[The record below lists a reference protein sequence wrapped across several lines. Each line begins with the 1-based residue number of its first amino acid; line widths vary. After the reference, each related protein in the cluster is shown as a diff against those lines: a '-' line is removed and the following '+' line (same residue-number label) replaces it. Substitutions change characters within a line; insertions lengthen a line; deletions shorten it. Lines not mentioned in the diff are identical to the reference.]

1 MADRFQHRR
10 DTKARWTE
18 INPVLLQGEVGYELD
33 SDQYKLGD
41 GIHKWNELPYRGD
54 PCLQKTGNSK
64 TSSMS
69 QDAITKA
76 LDLRTPKH
84 SFLNISQEVNNYQFT
99 DSKTARSAVPTELR
113 GLGQMLVYRAKVAGT
128 STYCWFKEV
137 FEGTN
142 IDQWG
147 TNSQWRAVEANY
159 VLNIS
164 EVIEKYDFESKSEAR
179 LAVPYHLREINQI
192 LVYRTKE
199 KIVIEYSIVEDIY
212 NDDAWKA
219 DSNWKAVGSG
229 GALNVSEEKKNYAFE
244 TSLDARNAVQSSD
257 RTLGQLIIYKLASKN
272 WVFEIF
278 AGDSVSSWE
287 NNTDWRQVANNVDI
301 SNLNNAITD
310 AVKTLSDKIAGK
322 ADSCYI
328 NSENK
333 LQLTSEGKDIGNAIE
348 LTSGIINLTY
358 KDNVSY
364 STPLD
369 ARKKVKTSD
378 RILGQIITYKLSDGT
393 WVLDQF
399 VGEST
404 GSWDSDGSWVQFALI
419 GDLSPL
425 LSDLESIKAQLT
437 LLNANIKGKIDG
449 GYTED
454 NILYLTSNGEIVG
467 DPIVLPEGGGGT
479 GPSGIVMRVRA
490 VGGTS
495 LVVGDGTDAV
505 IKYNFTSID
514 QETGDDT
521 GDGTVLITVNGIP
534 AFSGNI
540 HQGDNQY
547 NVKDHLNLGANI
559 VRVRVTD
566 GYENVRSITFNVQKA
581 TLVITS
587 TFADDIIYKTSPVAF
602 RYTPIGSGEKKIRF
616 WLNNIEIEPE
626 TITASG
632 KQLTKN
638 LTGLVSGAN
647 SVRVVAESSIEGSQ
661 LVSNELYY
669 EFIYADAGVT
679 KPVITISYK
688 KLEVTQFEIIELP
701 YLVYDPSST
710 TTTVELV
717 INDVVKQSLTV
728 PRSRQH
734 WSYAAYEQGTVKMEI
749 RCKGITKSVNINVVA
764 SEYDITEEKGDLR
777 YKASAIGKS
786 NYSNDR
792 ASWAFGDYD
801 AIFKNFLWG
810 EDGWQKDENNDNH
823 LRLIGDSSVEIGI
836 KPFSSAVLLNGLTL
850 TIEYATMNVTDA
862 SAEVVSCMLGGVG
875 ISLTPSSVQIS
886 SAQSTLSA
894 RLDSSSKTSISFVVQ
909 KLAENRLVYLYI
921 DGVMSGSLQYPTT
934 DNFSQST
941 PQGLKLTS
949 GNKSCTA
956 MIYTVR
962 WYENNLNYDQ
972 IFGNYI
978 FDIEDFD
985 EKIKKYDFNNVIDD
999 YGSIDYNKA
1008 LNYLPCLTF
1017 VGELPTFKGDKKT
1030 CDIIY
1035 EDRQNP
1041 YNSFTATNVQNDVQG
1056 TSSQYYPRKNF
1067 KFKLQNGLTL
1077 SETGQ
1082 QLDAYQM
1089 QGNKIPANVFCTKA
1103 DFAESSGTHNT
1114 GMAVLIDES
1123 LRKLN
1128 YKVKPQSIDDRVR
1141 TTVYGYPILIFHKE
1155 SAASNTEFIG
1165 KYNFNDDKS
1174 SVQVFGFTE
1183 GCESWE
1189 FLNNTSD
1196 RCLFKSADLT
1206 GTDWLN
1212 DFEGR
1217 YPDGNQ
1223 DATNLSKILQWI
1235 VSCKGNPSKF
1245 KAECA
1250 QHFNVDWLLFYCL
1263 TTEIFGM
1270 VDQRAKNQMLTT
1282 YGERGATGELLWYF
1296 IFYDNDTVLGV
1307 NNEGQIAFDYNVE
1320 TKDPH
1325 GDGHVWNGWNSELW
1339 TLVETAY
1346 KTELRALYQKIRQ
1359 QQVLSTSVT
1368 LEVLENRQSD
1378 KWCEAVYNRDG
1389 FFKYIDPLL
1398 SAGNGAYLYA
1408 LQGSRTR
1415 HRVWWT
1421 KNRFM
1426 YLDSKYAAGDYLK
1439 DYATMRLYTPQIW
1452 GGVAPNADFNIGITK
1467 AGYVQIK
1474 YGSYITDSIRG
1485 YAGQTY
1491 NVKAPSI
1498 QFNDTETI
1506 VYGISAVK
1514 SLGDLSAKYPGT
1526 VDITNALALEELII
1540 GSLVKDYKNSNLT
1553 VLHTGSN
1560 EMLKKVNV
1568 ANCPNLKQSLELTK
1582 CYSLEEVEA
1591 RGSGITGLALPS
1603 SGILKTLNL
1612 PATFTALYIK
1622 NQPYL
1627 KTLTLEGYLN
1637 LNTIVIENVPSINGY
1652 ELVKQCVNSDGNKL
1666 GKVRLININATDT
1679 SAKVMIAL
1687 LGMTGEDDNGNPT
1700 NVAVVTGK
1708 IHIDSIS
1715 QATLTRINEN
1725 MPELKVTYGVLLNVI
1740 DFEDDIVKAIAV
1752 ANYDTNKDGEISTDE
1767 VQFANFPANRLSGT
1781 GAKKFNELRYW
1792 GGMGSL
1798 INDVDTLEEV
1808 SIQAGKVELNN
1819 LPVLKKLSVY
1829 STNEALDTSPK
1840 FGYNTVQ
1847 NCYSIEQFIL
1857 SGRYSETAQKGLII
1871 AKQIMNNITFYRFIL
1886 PLRGYNRVVVSE
1898 PLYSRTADGN
1908 ENTYSWAKDLQ
1919 SLTLA
1924 SVYDVQLPFMPSLET
1939 VIVSGISPNTN
1950 NSLYIDDHLP
1960 TLQNLIIDDTSGN
1973 NLTLLRLSGG
1983 IRNIEIKNL
1992 TCRPVTGSYLRIQGC
2007 HRMYERIDLP
2017 ATYQPADIRFAN
2029 VNTAGQAVSAS
2040 PPWAVG
2046 AKLIIR
2052 SPNMIPCA
2060 ELTNHWS
2067 AITGHN
2073 WNIYVP
2079 DGLVSSYKSAA
2090 NWNQLASKILP
2101 ISNLG

>member
-10 DTKARWTE
+10 DTKTRWAE

-41 GIHKWNELPYRGD
+41 GIHTWNELPYRGD
-54 PCLQKTGNSK
+54 PCLQQTGNSK

-76 LDLRTPKH
+76 FELRTPKN
-84 SFLNISQEVNNYQFT
+84 SFLNISQEVGNYQFV
-99 DSKTARSAVPTELR
+99 DSKAARSAVPANFR
-113 GLGQMLVYRAKVAGT
+113 GLGQMLIYRAKVTGT

-137 FEGTN
+137 FEGTD
-142 IDQWG
+142 ISQWG
-147 TNSQWRAVEANY
+147 TDAHWRGIEANY

-164 EVIEKYDFESKSEAR
+164 EVTDKYDYGSKSEAR
-179 LAVPYHLREINQI
+179 LAVPYDLREVNQI

-199 KIVIEYSIVEDIY
+199 KIVIEYSIAVDIY
-212 NDDAWKA
+212 NDDSWKA
-219 DSNWKAVGSG
+219 DSSWKVVGSG
-229 GALNVSEEKKNYAFE
+229 GALNVSEEKNNYAFA
-244 TSLDARNAVQSSD
+244 TSLDARNAVQNSD

-272 WVFEIF
+272 WIFEIF

-287 NNTDWRQVANNVDI
+287 NNADWRQLANNVDI
-301 SNLNNAITD
+301 SNLNNAITN

-364 STPLD
+364 STSLD
-369 ARKKVKTSD
+369 ARKKVKASD
-378 RILGQIITYKLSDGT
+378 RILGQIITYKLLDGT

-404 GSWDSDGSWVQFALI
+404 GSWESDGSWVQFALI

-437 LLNANIKGKIDG
+437 LLNANIKAKIDG

-454 NILYLTSNGEIVG
+454 NILYLTSNGEVVG

-495 LVVGDGTDAV
+495 LVVGGGTDAV
-505 IKYNFTSID
+505 IRYNFTSID
-514 QETGDDT
+514 QETSDDT

-581 TLVITS
+581 TLVVTS

-616 WLNNIEIEPE
+616 WLNNIEIDSE
-626 TITASG
+626 TTTASG

-638 LTGLVSGAN
+638 LTGLISGAN
-647 SVRVVAESSIEGSQ
+647 SIRVVAESSIEGSQ

-679 KPVITISYK
+679 KPVITISYR

-734 WSYAAYEQGTVKMEI
+734 WSYAAYEQGAVKMEI

-786 NYSNDR
+786 NYSSDR

-875 ISLTPSSVQIS
+875 IKLTPSSVQIS

-949 GNKSCTA
+949 GNKSCTS

-972 IFGNYI
+972 VFGNYI

-985 EKIKKYDFNNVIDD
+985 EKMKKYDFNNVIDD
-999 YGSIDYNKA
+999 YGSVDYNKA
-1008 LNYLPCLTF
+1008 LNFLPCLTF
-1017 VGELPTFKGDKKT
+1017 IGELPTFKGDKKT

-1067 KFKLQNGLTL
+1067 KFKLRDGIIL
-1077 SETGQ
+1077 SETGH
-1082 QLDAYQM
+1082 QLEAYQM

-1114 GMAVLIDES
+1114 GIAVLVDEA

-1128 YKVKPQSIDDRVR
+1128 YKVKPQNIDDRVR

-1196 RCLFKSADLT
+1196 RCLFKSADFT
-1206 GTDWLN
+1206 GTAWSN

-1223 DATNLSKILQWI
+1223 DATNLSKICQWI
-1235 VSCKGNPSKF
+1235 VSCKSNPTKF

-1296 IFYDNDTVLGV
+1296 IFYDNDTVLGI
-1307 NNEGQIAFDYNVE
+1307 NNEGQIAFDFNIE
-1320 TKDPH
+1320 SKDPH

-1346 KTELRALYQKIRQ
+1346 KAELTALYQKIRQ

-1398 SAGNGAYLYA
+1398 SSGNGAYLYA

-1506 VYGISAVK
+1506 IYGISAVK

-1612 PATFTALYIK
+1612 PATFTALYVK
-1622 NQPYL
+1622 NQHYL

-1725 MPELKVTYGVLLNVI
+1725 MPELKVTYNSVLNVI
-1740 DFEDDIVKAIAV
+1740 DFEDDIVKAICV
-1752 ANYDTNKDGEISTDE
+1752 AKYDTNKDGEISTDE
-1767 VQFANFPANRLSGT
+1767 VQYSSIPLGLFTSSG
-1781 GAKKFNELRYW
+1781 AVKFNEGRYW
-1792 GGMGSL
+1792 GGTGSI

-1808 SIQAGKVELNN
+1808 SIQAGKAELNN
-1819 LPVLKKLSVY
+1819 LPNLKKVSIYAEKETLDSVP
-1829 STNEALDTSPK
+1829 T
-1840 FGYNTVQ
+1840 FGYNTVK
-1847 NCYSIEQFIL
+1847 NCYSIENFML
-1857 SGRYSETAQKGLII
+1857 NGRYIENSQKGAIL
-1871 AKQIMNNITFYRFIL
+1871 AKQYGNNIEYYRFRL
-1886 PLRGYNRVVVSE
+1886 PLRGFRTITITEKLVMSRSDVNEDVYNWGVDLEQLNIRQ
-1898 PLYSRTADGN
+1898 LYSLDLPIFNRLNTLNIQGFSEHSGN
-1908 ENTYSWAKDLQ
+1908 V
-1919 SLTLA
+1919 LT
-1924 SVYDVQLPFMPSLET
+1924 
-1939 VIVSGISPNTN
+1939 IH
-1950 NSLYIDDHLP
+1950 NSTP
-1960 TLQNLIIDDTSGN
+1960 VLQNLVINDVTGN
-1973 NLTLLRLSGG
+1973 SLDKLYIYGG
-1983 IRNIEIKNL
+1983 KIRNVDIGGLI
-1992 TCRPVTGSYLRIQGC
+1992 CRGGTGSIAHFEAIDGIVGLIN
-2007 HRMYERIDLP
+2007 RIDFPSTYKP
-2017 ATYQPADIRFAN
+2017 ASFSFRQYYNYSPFAE
-2029 VNTAGQAVSAS
+2029 GAVMI
-2040 PPWAVG
+2040 
-2046 AKLIIR
+2046 LR
-2052 SPNMIPCA
+2052 SPDFIPC
-2060 ELTNHWS
+2060 TQMFNS
-2067 AITGHN
+2067 NSSITRTLSV
-2073 WNIYVP
+2073 YVP
-2079 DGLVSSYKSAA
+2079 DGLTSTYKSAS
-2090 NWNQLASKILP
+2090 NWNQLSAKIFP